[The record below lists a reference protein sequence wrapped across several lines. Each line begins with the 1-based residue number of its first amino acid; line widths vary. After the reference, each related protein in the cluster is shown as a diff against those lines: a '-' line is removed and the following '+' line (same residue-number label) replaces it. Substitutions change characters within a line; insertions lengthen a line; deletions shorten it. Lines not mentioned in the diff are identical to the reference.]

1 MKPTERF
8 SGLADLY
15 AAARPSYPREA
26 VDFILSS
33 CNLSPS
39 SIIADVGCGT
49 GISTRLFAERGVHVI
64 GIEPNADMRRQAE
77 AQNNESAS
85 ARCIEYRDGTAEST
99 GMEDGSVDAVLS
111 AQAFHWFN
119 SDKALAEFH
128 RILKPGCFVILMWNE
143 RNESDNFTRG
153 YGNLFR
159 LIPETAAVEMRRG
172 NAGVPLLESKRF
184 KESSQTNF
192 NNDQNLNLELLIGR
206 AFSASYAPR
215 DGIAADALR
224 DGLIELFKS
233 FESEGTVTLRYT
245 TSVFLGH
252 K

>member
-15 AAARPSYPREA
+15 AASRPSYPKEA
-26 VDFILSS
+26 IDFILTS

-39 SIIADVGCGT
+39 SLIVDVGCGT
-49 GISTRLFAERGVHVI
+49 GISTRLFAERAVRLI

-77 AQNNESAS
+77 ALANEVGT
-85 ARCIEYRDGTAEST
+85 RPEYRDGTAEST
-99 GMEDGSVDAVLS
+99 GIVDDSVDAVLS

-119 SDKALAEFH
+119 PDAALAEFY
-128 RILKPGCFVILMWNE
+128 RILKPHGFVVLMWNE

-153 YGNLFR
+153 YGDLFR
-159 LIPETAAVEMRRG
+159 LLPETASIEMKRG
-172 NAGVPLLESKRF
+172 SAGIPLLECKLF
-184 KESSQTNF
+184 KQASQTIF
-192 NNDQNLNLELLIGR
+192 DNDQTMNLDQLIGR

-215 DGIAADALR
+215 DGTAADALR
-224 DGLIELFKS
+224 DGLIDLFKS
-233 FESEGTVTLRYT
+233 FESDGLVTLHYT
-245 TSVFLGH
+245 TSVFLGQ